1 MFEPKLA
8 HFSDKL
14 FSGNARTLTPTSYG
28 NLTVLRVDA
37 RREHV
42 GILGK
47 SSFGEF
53 GVGYQRSA
61 QHHTRN
67 AGFSQAIDGFKAAN
81 TATHFDLQTGFLDN
95 ALDDI
100 DVFRHATSGAIEI
113 DHVDPTRTLLLEKS
127 CLGHRVVVIYGYR
140 VVVALCQANRF
151 TIQNIN
157 SRKNIHDVPF
167 ADAQC
172 VLFDWANLG
181 RPLPLLPICWLRP
194 L

>member
-1 MFEPKLA
+1 MPVCMAIAGNIGIHQMFEPKLA

-14 FSGNARTLTPTSYG
+14 FGGNARALTPTSYG

-47 SSFGEF
+47 SSFSEF

-67 AGFSQAIDGFKAAN
+67 TGFSQAIDGFKAAN

-100 DVFRHATSGAIEI
+100 DVFRHATSSAIEI

-127 CLGHRVVVIYGYR
+127 CLGHWVRRCIR
-140 VVVALCQANRF
+140 LPRC
-151 TIQNIN
+151 
-157 SRKNIHDVPF
+157 S
-167 ADAQC
+167 
-172 VLFDWANLG
+172 
-181 RPLPLLPICWLRP
+181 RPLPGEPLCRP
-194 L
+194 KYQ